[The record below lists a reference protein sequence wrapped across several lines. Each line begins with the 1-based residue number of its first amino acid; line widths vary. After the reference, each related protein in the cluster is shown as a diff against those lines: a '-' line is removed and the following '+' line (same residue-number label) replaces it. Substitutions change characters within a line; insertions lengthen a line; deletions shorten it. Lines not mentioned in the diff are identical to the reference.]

1 MVSATDGEAGLQA
14 VQEHQPDLVLL
25 DVNMPK
31 LDGLEVCRRLKTDAA
46 LPFTPVILVT
56 ALADSRDVVAGLDA
70 GADEYIT
77 KPVEAA
83 ALMARVRSML
93 RMKELHDRVQ
103 DQAAERLGRLKR
115 FFSPAVAELIVAG
128 GVDDPLRTHRREVA
142 MVMLDLVGFGAFSE
156 TAEPEEVMGVLRQYH
171 AEMGQL
177 VMAHG
182 GTLHSFA
189 SDAIMIVLNDPVEI
203 PDAPARALRMAW
215 AMRERGYQLA
225 ADWEKRGWRMPLRIG
240 AAMGHATIGAIG
252 FEERLDYGVVG
263 RISRAHRR
271 PVQRGGRRATSSSR
285 RKSLPRPRGGPICKR
300 STCPRRGGATRS
312 IRAFKVS
319 PTQDCDDM
327 PDIPGFHHLHLNSV
341 DPDAAIEFYMR
352 QFPRPRRRRPGAGCR
367 RSQRRT
373 TC

>member
-1 MVSATDGEAGLQA
+1 MRTPPLILVVDDDKATVDILRTRLQSQGYTVVSATDGEAGLQA
-14 VQEHQPDLVLL
+14 VQEHRPDLVLL

-56 ALADSRDVVAGLDA
+56 ALTDSRDVVAGLDA

-189 SDAIMIVLNDPVEI
+189 SDAITIVLNDPVEI
-203 PDAPARALRMAW
+203 PDAPERALRMAW
-215 AMRERGYQLA
+215 DMRERGYQLA

-263 RISRAHRR
+263 RISRLTAALCNAAEAGHIL
-271 PVQRGGRRATSSSR
+271 VSQKIAAAAEGWADLEEVD
-285 RKSLPRPRGGPICKR
+285 LPAPRG
-300 STCPRRGGATRS
+300 TTRS
-312 IRAFKVS
+312 IRAFKVL
-319 PTQDCDDM
+319 Q
-327 PDIPGFHHLHLNSV
+327 L
-341 DPDAAIEFYMR
+341 
-352 QFPRPRRRRPGAGCR
+352 
-367 RSQRRT
+367 RT
-373 TC
+373 